1 MEKPI
6 MYDPIPKF
14 EQGKQ
19 AVIQLDPVDMGDYVL
34 VKNKV
39 IDLPKAIEVDDTQ
52 EAVKIGEEVYLRP
65 IELPI
70 YERVNNLEKEN
81 AELKAE
87 LAEVKQTPTLK
98 TELIAIK
105 EPIIKEPIIKK

>member
-19 AVIQLDPVDMGDYVL
+19 AVIQLDPADMGDYVL

-39 IDLPKAIEVDDTQ
+39 IDLPNAIEVDDTQ
-52 EAVKIGEEVYLRP
+52 ETVRIGEEVYLRP
-65 IELPI
+65 VELPI

-81 AELKAE
+81 AQLKVELAEIKKAPTVKAE
-87 LAEVKQTPTLK
+87 LVT
-98 TELIAIK
+98 K
-105 EPIIKEPIIKK
+105 EPIIKEPIKR